1 MNMEIQSY
9 IGNFTPQAGLHERA
23 LRIFEAMDI
32 AESSRIDYK
41 SRIGLFLE
49 FIQEHPFN
57 RNSFLEFKRNLA
69 ARNDISV
76 STKSKYLTV
85 ARVFLKELNKQGII
99 PADITQNVKSFQQTK
114 KHKKFGLNQTE
125 VDLLLAEVD
134 QLPENF
140 SNVRLKAIIAL
151 LVFQGLR
158 QIEVIRLDVEDISP
172 GQMTALVHGKGR
184 DDKEPID
191 LHPHTVEALTH
202 YMAYCKVRSGPL
214 FFSNSNNNQSGRL
227 STRSIRNIVTVFLK
241 DLSIRN
247 STHGFRHYFTTK
259 LIEMFSNDLLTV
271 AKFTRHKSVETLQV
285 YNDNV
290 FRKSN
295 LPKYYEAFN
304 K

>member
-1 MNMEIQSY
+1 M
-9 IGNFTPQAGLHERA
+9 
-23 LRIFEAMDI
+23 
-32 AESSRIDYK
+32 
-41 SRIGLFLE
+41 
-49 FIQEHPFN
+49 
-57 RNSFLEFKRNLA
+57 
-69 ARNDISV
+69 
-76 STKSKYLTV
+76 TV

-114 KHKKFGLNQTE
+114 KHKKFGLNQSE
-125 VDLLLAEVD
+125 VDLLLAEID

-151 LVFQGLR
+151 LIYQGLR
-158 QIEVIRLDVEDISP
+158 QVEVIRLDVEDISP

-214 FFSNSNNNQSGRL
+214 FVSNSNNNQSGRL
-227 STRSIRNIVTVFLK
+227 STRSIRNIVTTFLK

-259 LIEMFSNDLLTV
+259 LIELFSNDLLTV

-290 FRKSN
+290 SRKNN

>member
-9 IGNFTPQAGLHERA
+9 IGNFVPQASLHERA
-23 LRIFEAMDI
+23 LQIFEALDI
-32 AESSRIDYK
+32 AESSRTDYK

-49 FIQEHPFN
+49 FIQAHPFN
-57 RNSFLEFKRNLA
+57 RNSFLEFKRHLA

-151 LVFQGLR
+151 LIYQGLR
-158 QIEVIRLDVEDISP
+158 QVEVIRLDVEDISP

-214 FFSNSNNNQSGRL
+214 FVSNSNNNQSGRL
-227 STRSIRNIVTVFLK
+227 STRSIRNIVTAFLK

-259 LIEMFSNDLLTV
+259 LIELFSNDLLTV

-290 FRKSN
+290 SRKNN

>member
-1 MNMEIQSY
+1 MEVQSY

-23 LRIFEAMDI
+23 LRIFEALDI
-32 AESSRIDYK
+32 AESSRTDYK

-57 RNSFLEFKRNLA
+57 RNSFLEFKRHLA

-114 KHKKFGLNQTE
+114 KHKKFGLNQSE
-125 VDLLLAEVD
+125 VDLLLSEVD

-158 QIEVIRLDVEDISP
+158 QVEVIRLDVEDISP
-172 GQMTALVHGKGR
+172 GQMTALIHGKGR

-202 YMAYCKVRSGPL
+202 YMGYCKVRSGPL
-214 FFSNSNNNQSGRL
+214 FVSNSNNNQSGRL
-227 STRSIRNIVTVFLK
+227 STKSIRNIVTTFLK
-241 DLSIRN
+241 NLNIGK

-259 LIEMFSNDLLTV
+259 LIELFSNDLLTV
-271 AKFTRHKSVETLQV
+271 AKFTRHKSVGTLQV

-290 FRKSN
+290 SRKNN